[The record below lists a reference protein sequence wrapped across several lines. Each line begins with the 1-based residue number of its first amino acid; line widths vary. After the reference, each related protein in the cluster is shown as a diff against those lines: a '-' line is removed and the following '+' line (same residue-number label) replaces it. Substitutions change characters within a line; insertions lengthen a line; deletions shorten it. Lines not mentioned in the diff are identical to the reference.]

1 MNNKET
7 YLYWLQA
14 NTQKNYLS
22 ERKNLEEYKFIAS
35 AEDDEEDGGIVDTI
49 QNYADVVSA
58 GASFIPVVG
67 QGVGAVMD
75 LASGAVDV
83 AQGQYGDA
91 AMRGGM
97 AAASVIPFAGG
108 AAKLGKAAKGLSTA
122 AKATDAAATAAK
134 TTSNAVDAAKA
145 GTQGAQA
152 VSAATKSKAEIQKT
166 VRANIAQSRNA
177 RTASNFDANPLTPAT
192 TNAVDAAKT
201 GTQGAQAVASG
212 ARSKAEIQKSVRD
225 NIQRSRDARMSS
237 GYREGNMQLPPKYP
251 QTKIA
256 RPQKTAIQKAIQRVR
271 VTDKMAKTG
280 RLGKLGKYGRLAL
293 LGYGASKL
301 LGSDDDGSG
310 RPIRIRE
317 PEYLGAVGAETRSN
331 LVGQSTQPTMSQRRR
346 EPIDPAF
353 GYYGAQQMFRPIGY
367 GLAENNLNSMVNKH
381 VNKFLK
387 SRKGAKLKSEVNSIV
402 KKVD

>member
-58 GASFIPVVG
+58 GASFVPVVG

-97 AAASVIPFAGG
+97 AAASAIPFAGG

-225 NIQRSRDARMSS
+225 NIQRSRDARMAS

-310 RPIRIRE
+310 RIRIRE

>member
-22 ERKNLEEYKFIAS
+22 ESKNLEEYKFIAS

-83 AQGQYGDA
+83 VQGQYGDA

-152 VSAATKSKAEIQKT
+152 VSAAAKAKAEIQKT
-166 VRANIAQSRNA
+166 VRANIARSRNE
-177 RTASNFDANPLTPAT
+177 RMAS
-192 TNAVDAAKT
+192 
-201 GTQGAQAVASG
+201 S
-212 ARSKAEIQKSVRD
+212 
-225 NIQRSRDARMSS
+225 
-237 GYREGNMQLPPKYP
+237 YREGNMQLPPKYP

-367 GLAENNLNSMVNKH
+367 GLAENNLNSMVNRH